1 LFFYFTIFK
10 KYNLQHNSR
19 HRRAHK
25 TTIFYSSGS
34 VKEKEEESNP
44 RQAEIFEKIK
54 EMLPSEAGFVKAE
67 FEGPDIVIVLK
78 NVREI
83 FANEALVKNIAAS
96 VKKKLIIRSDP
107 SSLMPPEK
115 ALEIIK
121 GIVPKEATVKEP
133 IKFVPEFGDVYI
145 EALKPG
151 LVIGK
156 GGQLLKGIMSETGW
170 SPHVLRTP
178 TMSSDTLTGV
188 RQLMF
193 NEMEFRKKFLAQ
205 VGKDINRPII
215 NTEWLKATAMGGY
228 REVGR
233 SSLLLE
239 TPNSKVIIDCGIS
252 PEPGIKGVEANSSSN
267 NGNGNGNGS
276 QVNKAFPYIDS
287 AIRSIEEISAI
298 VITHAH
304 MDHIGFVPYL
314 FKYGYNG
321 PVYCTPPTR
330 DLAALLLTDY
340 VKLVQRSGGTPLY
353 DEKDIRKMLTH
364 TITRDYGEVTNITDE
379 IKLTYHNAGH
389 ILGSAT
395 VHMHVGNG
403 LYNIV
408 HTGDMKYGYT
418 RLFDSASTKYP
429 RVDALFI
436 ESTYGG
442 QHDITPNRY
451 DSETALMDVIKRTID
466 GGGKALI
473 PVFSVG
479 RAQEIQ
485 LVLES
490 YMMSDSKYKMDVPVF
505 LDGMV
510 LEASAIHTAY
520 PEYLKESLRNRILS
534 NRSPFESE
542 IFEIIKGERES
553 ISEKGPA
560 IIIASGGM
568 MNGGTS
574 LDYFRMLAEDPKN
587 SLTFV
592 GYNSQSSL
600 GRRIQNGLKEVPL
613 PDEDGRLMP
622 IQVNMSINTVD
633 GFSGHSDRRQLM
645 QFVENMRPRPKTI
658 FTMHGEES
666 KCEDLARAL
675 GKEMHA
681 KASAP
686 MNLDSIRLK

>member
-1 LFFYFTIFK
+1 L
-10 KYNLQHNSR
+10 
-19 HRRAHK
+19 
-25 TTIFYSSGS
+25 
-34 VKEKEEESNP
+34 KEEEEKQKNNSKEN
-44 RQAEIFEKIK
+44 EIFEKIK
-54 EMLPSEAGFVKAE
+54 EMLPSEAKFVKAE
-67 FEGPDIVIVLK
+67 FEGPDIAITLGNPKVVY
-78 NVREI
+78 ED
-83 FANEALVKNIAAS
+83 EAIIKSIASS

-107 SSLMPPEK
+107 SILMQPEK
-115 ALEIIK
+115 AIEVIK
-121 GIVPKEATVKEP
+121 ALLPKEAEIKEP
-133 IKFVPEFGDVYI
+133 LHFVPEFGEVYI
-145 EALKPG
+145 EAMKPG

-156 GGQLLKGIMSETGW
+156 GGQMLKNIIIETGW
-170 SPHVLRTP
+170 SPRILRTP
-178 TMSSDTLTGV
+178 TMNSDTLTGV
-188 RQLMF
+188 RQLLF
-193 NEMEFRKKFLAQ
+193 NEMDFRKKFLAS

-252 PEPGIKGVEANSSSN
+252 PEPAIKGAEAMND
-267 NGNGNGNGS
+267 GQG
-276 QVNKAFPYIDS
+276 NKAFPYLDS
-287 AIRSIEEISAI
+287 AIRSIEEISAV

-304 MDHIGFVPYL
+304 MDHVGFVPYL

-379 IKLTYHNAGH
+379 MKLTYHNAGH
-389 ILGSAT
+389 ILGSAV
-395 VHMHVGNG
+395 VHLHIGNG

-418 RLFDSASTKYP
+418 KLFDSASVKYP
-429 RVDALFI
+429 RIDALFI

-442 QHDITPNRY
+442 QNDITPNRH
-451 DSETALMDVIKRTID
+451 DAEIELMNVIKKTISN
-466 GGGKALI
+466 GGKVLI

-490 YMMSDSKYKMDVPVF
+490 YMTGDSNYKLEAPVF

-542 IFEIIKGERES
+542 IFEVIKGERNE
-553 ISEKGPA
+553 IMDKGPA

-568 MNGGTS
+568 LNGGVS
-574 LDYFRMLAEDPKN
+574 LDYFRMLADDPKN
-587 SLTFV
+587 SIVFV

-600 GRRIQNGLKEVPL
+600 GRRIQNGLKEVAL
-613 PDEDGRLMP
+613 PDQDGKLAP
-622 IQVNMSINTVD
+622 IAVNIGVNTVD
-633 GFSGHSDRRQLM
+633 GFSGHSDRRQLLA
-645 QFVENMRPRPKTI
+645 FVEDLRPKPKVI
-658 FTMHGEES
+658 YTMHGEEQ

-675 GKEMHA
+675 GREMHVR
-681 KASAP
+681 ASAP
-686 MNLDSIRLK
+686 MNLDSLRLK

>member
-1 LFFYFTIFK
+1 MK
-10 KYNLQHNSR
+10 D
-19 HRRAHK
+19 
-25 TTIFYSSGS
+25 
-34 VKEKEEESNP
+34 KEGNEQENGLK
-44 RQAEIFEKIK
+44 QTDIFERIK
-54 EMLPSEAGFVKAE
+54 QMLPSEAKFVKAE
-67 FEGPDIVIVLK
+67 FEGPDISITLGNPKVVYEDEAIIK
-78 NVREI
+78 NL
-83 FANEALVKNIAAS
+83 ASS

-107 SSLMPPEK
+107 SILMPPEK
-115 ALEIIK
+115 AQEAIEKML
-121 GIVPKEATVKEP
+121 PKEAVIKEP
-133 IKFVPEFGDVYI
+133 LHFVPEFGEVYI

-156 GGQLLKGIMSETGW
+156 GGQMLKNIIIETGW
-170 SPHVLRTP
+170 SPRILRTP
-178 TMSSDTLTGV
+178 TMNSDTLTGV

-193 NEMEFRKKFLAQ
+193 NEMDFRKKFLAS
-205 VGKDINRPII
+205 VGKEINKPII
-215 NTEWLKATAMGGY
+215 NTEWLKATALGGY

-252 PEPGIKGVEANSSSN
+252 PEPGIKGVEAMNDGQ
-267 NGNGNGNGS
+267 GNR
-276 QVNKAFPYIDS
+276 AFPYLDS
-287 AIRSIEEISAI
+287 AIRSIEEISA
-298 VITHAH
+298 VVLTHAH
-304 MDHIGFVPYL
+304 MDHVGFVPYL

-340 VKLVQRSGGTPLY
+340 TKLVQRSGATPLY

-364 TITRDYGEVTNITDE
+364 MITRDYGEVTNITDE

-395 VHMHVGNG
+395 VHLHIGNG
-403 LYNIV
+403 MYNIV

-418 RLFDSASTKYP
+418 KLFDSASVKYP
-429 RVDALFI
+429 RLDALFI

-442 QHDITPNRY
+442 QNDITPNRH
-451 DSETALMDVIKRTID
+451 DSETNLMNIIKKTID
-466 GGGKALI
+466 NGGKVLI

-490 YMMSDSKYKMDVPVF
+490 YMSGDANYKIDAPVF

-542 IFEIIKGERES
+542 IFEVIKGERGE
-553 ISEKGPA
+553 IMDKGPA

-568 MNGGTS
+568 LNGGVS
-574 LDYFRMLAEDPKN
+574 LDYFRMLADNPKN
-587 SLTFV
+587 AMVFV

-600 GRRIQNGLKEVPL
+600 GRRIQNGLKEAAL
-613 PDEDGRLMP
+613 PDEDGKLVSMP
-622 IQVNMSINTVD
+622 INLSVNTVE

-645 QFVENMRPRPKTI
+645 AFVENLRPKPKVI
-658 FTMHGEES
+658 YTMHGEEQ
-666 KCEDLARAL
+666 KCEDLARSL
-675 GKEMHA
+675 GRDMHV